1 MELTRKQEE
10 GLRIAIDRYNHNEPY
25 TVIAGYAGT
34 GKSTLINFI
43 IAALEVNPEDEVA
56 YITFTGKASEVLRE
70 KGCPNA
76 MTAHK
81 LLYYSKQMPNGKFFY
96 RPRPSLEKDY
106 KVIVVDEV
114 SMLPKDMWDLLLT
127 HGIYVIACG
136 DPFQIPP
143 IDKNQ
148 DNGILNNPHIFLDE
162 VMRQAKESDI
172 ICLSMDIREGK
183 KINPFKGNDT
193 QVFNKKDLCDGMYFW
208 ADQILVSTN
217 KSRHDINS
225 YIRDDLGRGFEPE
238 INDKVICLRNCWDTL
253 SEKQCDPLI
262 NGSIGTISAM
272 HMESIDYIIMG
283 QKVAAPVLVT
293 DLITSNDEYKNL
305 HIDYTAL
312 TTGEKFFNPRQEYI
326 IRKNKQNPELPIE
339 FNFGYAI
346 TGHRAQ
352 GSQWNKVLV
361 LEESFP
367 FDKIEHAR
375 WLYTTVTRAAEK
387 LTLILKN

>member
-1 MELTRKQEE
+1 
-10 GLRIAIDRYNHNEPY
+10 
-25 TVIAGYAGT
+25 
-34 GKSTLINFI
+34 
-43 IAALEVNPEDEVA
+43 
-56 YITFTGKASEVLRE
+56 
-70 KGCPNA
+70 
-76 MTAHK
+76 
-81 LLYYSKQMPNGKFFY
+81 
-96 RPRPSLEKDY
+96 
-106 KVIVVDEV
+106 
-114 SMLPKDMWDLLLT
+114 
-127 HGIYVIACG
+127 
-136 DPFQIPP
+136 
-143 IDKNQ
+143 
-148 DNGILNNPHIFLDE
+148 
-162 VMRQAKESDI
+162 
-172 ICLSMDIREGK
+172 
-183 KINPFKGNDT
+183 
-193 QVFNKKDLCDGMYFW
+193 MYFW

-283 QKVAAPVLVT
+283 QKV
-293 DLITSNDEYKNL
+293 
-305 HIDYTAL
+305 TA
-312 TTGEKFFNPRQEYI
+312 I

-387 LTLILKN
+387 LTLILRN

>member
-225 YIRDDLGRGFEPE
+225 YIRDDLERGFEPE

-283 QKVAAPVLVT
+283 QKVTAPVLVT

-367 FDKIEHAR
+367 FDRIEHAR

>member
-283 QKVAAPVLVT
+283 QKVTAPVLVT

-312 TTGEKFFNPRQEYI
+312 TTGEKFFTPRQEYI

>member
-96 RPRPSLEKDY
+96 RPR
-106 KVIVVDEV
+106 
-114 SMLPKDMWDLLLT
+114 
-127 HGIYVIACG
+127 
-136 DPFQIPP
+136 IPP

-217 KSRHDINS
+217 RSRHDINT

-238 INDKVICLRNCWDTL
+238 INDKIICLRNCWDTL

-283 QKVAAPVLVT
+283 QKVTAPVLVT

-312 TTGEKFFNPRQEYI
+312 TTGEKFFTPRQEYV

-367 FDKIEHAR
+367 FDRIEHAR

>member
-25 TVIAGYAGT
+25 TVISGYAGT

-96 RPRPSLEKDY
+96 RPRQNLEKDY

-143 IDKNQ
+143 IDKSQ

-183 KINPFKGNDT
+183 KINPFRGNDT

-217 KSRHDINS
+217 KSRHGINS
-225 YIRDDLGRGFEPE
+225 YMRDDLGRGFEPE

-272 HMESIDYIIMG
+272 HMESIDYIVMG
-283 QKVAAPVLVT
+283 QKVTAPVLVT
-293 DLITSNDEYKNL
+293 DLITSSGEYKNL

-312 TTGEKFFNPRQEYI
+312 TTGEKFFTPRQEYI

-387 LTLILKN
+387 LTLILRN

>member
-283 QKVAAPVLVT
+283 QKVTAPVLVT

-367 FDKIEHAR
+367 FEKIEHAR

-387 LTLILKN
+387 LTLILRN

>member
-283 QKVAAPVLVT
+283 QKVTVPVLVT

-312 TTGEKFFNPRQEYI
+312 TTGEKFFNPRQEYV

-367 FDKIEHAR
+367 FDRIEHAR

-387 LTLILKN
+387 LTLILRN

>member
-10 GLRIAIDRYNHNEPY
+10 GLRIAIDRYNHNESY

-193 QVFNKKDLCDGMYFW
+193 QVFNKNALCDGMYLW

-283 QKVAAPVLVT
+283 QKVTAPILVT

-367 FDKIEHAR
+367 FDRIEHAR

>member
-70 KGCPNA
+70 KRCPNA

-283 QKVAAPVLVT
+283 QKVTAPVLVT

-312 TTGEKFFNPRQEYI
+312 TTREKFFNPRQEYI

>member
-127 HGIYVIACG
+127 HNIYVIACG

-283 QKVAAPVLVT
+283 QKVTAPVLVT

-312 TTGEKFFNPRQEYI
+312 TTGEKFFNPRQEYV

-387 LTLILKN
+387 LTLILRN

>member
-183 KINPFKGNDT
+183 KINPFRGNDT
-193 QVFNKKDLCDGMYFW
+193 QVFSKKELCDGMYFW

-217 KSRHDINS
+217 RSRHDINS

-283 QKVAAPVLVT
+283 QRVTAPVLVT

>member
-143 IDKNQ
+143 IDKSQ

-183 KINPFKGNDT
+183 KINPFRGNDT

-283 QKVAAPVLVT
+283 QKVTAPVLVT

-367 FDKIEHAR
+367 FDRIEHAR

>member
-114 SMLPKDMWDLLLT
+114 SMLPRDMWDLLLT

-183 KINPFKGNDT
+183 KINPFRGNDT
-193 QVFNKKDLCDGMYFW
+193 QIFSKKDLCDGMYFW

-225 YIRDDLGRGFEPE
+225 YMRDDLGRGFEPE

-262 NGSIGTISAM
+262 NGSIGMISAI

-283 QKVAAPVLVT
+283 QKVTAPILVT
-293 DLITSNDEYKNL
+293 DLITSNDEYKDL

-312 TTGEKFFNPRQEYI
+312 TTGEKFFTPRQEYI

>member
-283 QKVAAPVLVT
+283 QKVTAPVLVT

-312 TTGEKFFNPRQEYI
+312 TTGEKFFNPRQEYV

-387 LTLILKN
+387 LTLILRN

>member
-148 DNGILNNPHIFLDE
+148 DNDILNNPHIFLDE

-183 KINPFKGNDT
+183 KINPFRGNDT
-193 QVFNKKDLCDGMYFW
+193 QVFSKKELCDGMYFW

-217 KSRHDINS
+217 RSRHDINS

-238 INDKVICLRNCWDTL
+238 INDKVICLRNCWDIL

-283 QKVAAPVLVT
+283 QKVTAPVLVT
-293 DLITSNDEYKNL
+293 DLITFNDEYKNL

-312 TTGEKFFNPRQEYI
+312 TTGEKFFTPRQEYI

-367 FDKIEHAR
+367 FDRIEHAR

>member
-114 SMLPKDMWDLLLT
+114 SMLPKDIWDLLLT

-283 QKVAAPVLVT
+283 QKVTAPVLVT

-367 FDKIEHAR
+367 FDRIEHAR

>member
-96 RPRPSLEKDY
+96 RPRPSLEKNY

-183 KINPFKGNDT
+183 KINPFRGNDT

-217 KSRHDINS
+217 RSRHDINT

-272 HMESIDYIIMG
+272 HMESIDYIVMG

-387 LTLILKN
+387 LTLILRN

>member
-10 GLRIAIDRYNHNEPY
+10 GLRIAIDRYNHNESY

-283 QKVAAPVLVT
+283 QKVTAPVLVT

-367 FDKIEHAR
+367 FDRIEHAR

>member
-70 KGCPNA
+70 KECPNA

-283 QKVAAPVLVT
+283 QKVTAPVLVT

-387 LTLILKN
+387 LTLILRN

>member
-96 RPRPSLEKDY
+96 HPRPSLEKDY

-283 QKVAAPVLVT
+283 QKVTAPVLVT

-387 LTLILKN
+387 LTLILRN

>member
-272 HMESIDYIIMG
+272 HIESIDYIIMG
-283 QKVAAPVLVT
+283 QKVTAPVLVT

-312 TTGEKFFNPRQEYI
+312 TTGEKFFTPRQEYI

-367 FDKIEHAR
+367 FDRIEHAR

>member
-193 QVFNKKDLCDGMYFW
+193 QVFNNKDLCDGMYFW

-283 QKVAAPVLVT
+283 QKVTAPVLVT

-367 FDKIEHAR
+367 FDRIEHAR

>member
-217 KSRHDINS
+217 RSRHDINS

-283 QKVAAPVLVT
+283 QKVTAPVLVT

-367 FDKIEHAR
+367 FDRIEHAR

>member
-238 INDKVICLRNCWDTL
+238 INDKVICSRNCWDTL

-272 HMESIDYIIMG
+272 HIESIDYIIMG

-367 FDKIEHAR
+367 FDRIEHAR

>member
-283 QKVAAPVLVT
+283 QKVTAPVLVT

-387 LTLILKN
+387 LTLILRN

>member
-225 YIRDDLGRGFEPE
+225 YIRDDLGREFEPE

-283 QKVAAPVLVT
+283 QKVTAPVLVT

-387 LTLILKN
+387 LTLILRN

>member
-283 QKVAAPVLVT
+283 QKVTAPVLVT

-312 TTGEKFFNPRQEYI
+312 TTGEKFFNPRQEYV

-367 FDKIEHAR
+367 FDRIEHAR

>member
-1 MELTRKQEE
+1 MELARKQEE

-283 QKVAAPVLVT
+283 QKVTAPVLVT

-367 FDKIEHAR
+367 FDRIEHAR

>member
-262 NGSIGTISAM
+262 NGSIGTISTM

>member
-162 VMRQAKESDI
+162 VMRQAKESNI

-283 QKVAAPVLVT
+283 QKVTAPVLVT

-367 FDKIEHAR
+367 FDRIEHAR

>member
-25 TVIAGYAGT
+25 TVISGYAGT

-148 DNGILNNPHIFLDE
+148 DNDILNNPHIFLDE

-283 QKVAAPVLVT
+283 QKVTAPVLVT

-352 GSQWNKVLV
+352 GSQWNKILV

-367 FDKIEHAR
+367 FDRIEHAR

>member
-183 KINPFKGNDT
+183 KINPFRGNDT
-193 QVFNKKDLCDGMYFW
+193 QVFSKKELCDGMYFW

-217 KSRHDINS
+217 RSRHDINS

-283 QKVAAPVLVT
+283 QKVTAPVLVT

-367 FDKIEHAR
+367 FDRIEHAR

-387 LTLILKN
+387 LTLILRN